1 MVNTSNYY
9 KSISKILADTQSV
22 SSFLVDHQNYH
33 AHKVPFGN
41 KYREPEKLFEHI
53 ELVQKKFETLI
64 YLNGL
69 ETVIDRLI
77 NNLFDSAEIP
87 KTKRLGDFIKL
98 LWANIIVFHDY
109 GKINENFQ
117 ANNEKMN
124 NPIFKETINSPIN
137 TNHSSLGAFLY
148 IYRHLAVL
156 NGIENLTEKEENLVC
171 SIIYYF
177 SYPIFKHHGKY
188 LGDNLL
194 SIVNFKD
201 DIISYKEKYLKE
213 YQYVYVDSIIEE
225 IGSINSFLESIDIS
239 KHLNNFALYSL
250 VKLGFSLL
258 TASDF
263 LASGEYMTG
272 LKVEDFGVLSR
283 DRIFEMYRHVTE
295 NQFLNEK
302 EQKVNFNKATFQKA
316 ETDYHFQ
323 NPTESSNQNLNIL
336 RQEMGIEVLQKV
348 RKNLSENLFYIE
360 APTGGGKTNLS
371 FLATLELLKGNEDLN
386 KVYYVFPFTTLVTQT
401 QQSLIETFGLS
412 NDEVITLSSKSGFKQ
427 KDIFE
432 DTEDDKYGINK
443 GFHLENLFCLYP
455 FVLMTHIKFFNILK
469 TNEKSENYLLHRM
482 ANSVVVIDELQAYSP
497 TEWQK
502 VIYFIQNYA
511 HFYNIKF
518 IVMSATLPK
527 LDKLDIFKNQQLG
540 FIDLIENAREKYFL
554 NPIFSNR
561 VAFNYLSEQKLS
573 LEDIAKSVLEKSIEY
588 TNHDFGKVK
597 PAGSVYTIIEFIFKK
612 SATDFYEIITN
623 ATPFYDEV
631 FVLSGTILEHRRK
644 HIIAFLKNPE
654 NRKKKIL
661 LITTQVVE
669 AGVDIDMDL
678 GFKDKSLLDSEEQLA
693 GRINR
698 NVNKQ
703 GCALYL
709 FDYNNEQII
718 YGKDKRHENTRK
730 YVSRDEYLN
739 ILKTKNFELVYN
751 KVLEGI
757 NEWDKGSYNVSFK
770 EYEEKLHQLKFQ
782 SVHFDFKLI
791 SNDMQNISVLVPINI
806 PISGNFERNELS
818 FLKAYGVIEEQ
829 RTEVKGTE
837 IANLYLSLIQAKGDY
852 NTVKIEAKIMQAIL
866 AKFTFQLLGTEK
878 ILANLKP
885 QCDLEFQEKT
895 GIYYMCHM
903 TEEIYSVERGLNF
916 DALGAIETQFL

>member
-1 MVNTSNYY
+1 VDTELLHEHIDLVNRKFDRIVRTHNLDVVINRLIQSLISLNSKDLEIEVLNYIKKLWVNIVLFHDHGKVNT
-9 KSISKILADTQSV
+9 
-22 SSFLVDHQNYH
+22 
-33 AHKVPFGN
+33 
-41 KYREPEKLFEHI
+41 
-53 ELVQKKFETLI
+53 
-64 YLNGL
+64 
-69 ETVIDRLI
+69 
-77 NNLFDSAEIP
+77 
-87 KTKRLGDFIKL
+87 
-98 LWANIIVFHDY
+98 
-109 GKINENFQ
+109 NFQ
-117 ANNEKMN
+117 AHPEKMQN
-124 NPIFKETINSPIN
+124 EYFKGKEDIESPLS
-137 TNHSSLGAFLY
+137 THHSSLGAY
-148 IYRHLAVL
+148 IFFTFHMNEIAQMKRDVQ
-156 NGIENLTEKEENLVC
+156 GILSLIC
-171 SIIYYF
+171 LSF

-188 LGDNLL
+188 LGDNIINKTCFTKSETHVMRLYLDEFQLKIPEQL
-194 SIVNFKD
+194 SITLPLNTKTIF
-201 DIISYKEKYLKE
+201 ERTA
-213 YQYVYVDSIIEE
+213 
-225 IGSINSFLESIDIS
+225 

-432 DTEDDKYGINK
+432 ETEDDKYGINK

-806 PISGNFERNELS
+806 PVSGNFERNELS
-818 FLKAYGVIEEQ
+818 FLKAYGVIEE
-829 RTEVKGTE
+829 RSTEVKGTE